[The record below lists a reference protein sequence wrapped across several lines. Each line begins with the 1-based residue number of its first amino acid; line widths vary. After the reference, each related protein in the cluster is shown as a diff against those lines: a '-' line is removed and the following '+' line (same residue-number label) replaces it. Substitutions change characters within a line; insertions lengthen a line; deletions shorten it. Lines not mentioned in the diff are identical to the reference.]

1 MMFSLQKK
9 LKLIFKDTINEV
21 LSRNKIEKKFSS
33 PDLIEL
39 TVATKAIF
47 GDYQCNQAMSL
58 AKLFRKKPGLIAE
71 DIISVLRENPK
82 DDSIFEDLNA
92 TPQGFINIKLKNSY
106 LVKTYNNLLKDST
119 EFGIE
124 PEKEKKFVIIDYS
137 SPNIAKEMH
146 VGHLRSTIIGE
157 SIARILEYKGHEVE
171 RVNHVGDWGTQF
183 GMLIRYLKE
192 KFPDFQK
199 SDSLNIS
206 DLVYFY
212 QKAKKLFDKNN
223 KFKDDARQEVIN
235 LQSGREDNIKAWKY
249 LCELSRQSFNEIYK
263 LLDVHLI
270 ERGESFYN
278 HYLSQIVDEFN
289 KKSLLKISDGAKC
302 VFIDGITNRDG
313 DLLPLIVQKRDGGYS
328 YDTTDLAALRY
339 RLLEQNADWVIYVT
353 DKGQSTHFKQL
364 FSAARLVGWV
374 KEDHI
379 LKHIGF
385 GLILGTDKKKL
396 KTRSGETVKLKELIN
411 EAIIRAQA
419 IVEEKNP
426 DFDKDLKE
434 KIAKTI
440 GIGAVKYVDLSQ
452 NRVSD
457 YVFNFDKMLQLQG
470 NTAPYLIYVYVRIQ
484 SILRKSNIEVDTL
497 PSEITFQT
505 ETERNLIIHILKFV
519 DLFDILLRD
528 FTTQHLADYL
538 FELCQIFNRF
548 YKQCR
553 VLNAETDELKNS
565 RLQLIFTSGQ
575 LLKKGLYLL
584 GLDVVEYM

>member
-1 MMFSLQKK
+1 MFSLQKK